1 MNSEIRNSFSLVG
14 NISSINEVKEQA
26 NGTKYRYF
34 DIAQNNKYKNKDGE
48 IVNEPSF
55 YSIKI
60 YEKQFEQ
67 FDKLLEIGKYINV
80 SGKLNMF
87 KDKDKKTNMILIGTD
102 CRVLDKNK
110 NKDELFEYDWLNED
124 DDEYKQKQSDDL
136 EM

>member
-1 MNSEIRNSFSLVG
+1 MNSEIKNSFSLVG

-87 KDKDKKTNMILIGTD
+87 KDKDKKSNMILIGTD

>member
-1 MNSEIRNSFSLVG
+1 MNSEIKNSFSLVG

-26 NGTKYRYF
+26 NDTKYRYF

-87 KDKDKKTNMILIGTD
+87 KDKDKKSNMILIGTD